1 MACSDNTI
9 RAGLTPK
16 FKDIETLCE
25 NLTYRMSDPL
35 LLEPKNISL
44 GVLEYAPNVSEFC
57 VHRISVSFILIL
69 RKIISITP
77 VL

>member
-25 NLTYRMSDPL
+25 NLTYEMTPPPYFQPVIKS
-35 LLEPKNISL
+35 N
-44 GVLEYAPNVSEFC
+44 GVTEYAPLVNEFAVQRINVCSY
-57 VHRISVSFILIL
+57 L
-69 RKIISITP
+69 K
-77 VL
+77 